1 MYSRCSLFR
10 ANARYKIVVVLLLC
24 AVGFLLLAPVASAA
38 GGIYIGRNPD
48 KGEEGRLTYV
58 LEPGETAQAEVMV
71 VNNGDEAVEL
81 VVYAADA
88 FNSTRGSVSFCYPG
102 EEAGNRV
109 GGWLSLSAT
118 EVSLAAKEKK
128 IIPFTLRVPPDAKPG
143 QYQAGIL
150 ARERAPSRVIE
161 AEVSGSEPEKPIV
174 KISITHRVATRVR
187 VFIPGP
193 REAGLAIPSIKRVW
207 HGTNVG
213 FDVELHNTGNV
224 PIKVEGTLE
233 VTDDAG
239 KLLGSLPISI
249 PCMLS
254 WGKLTY
260 TIDTKTLLPPGQY
273 SVRVVLEYE
282 SVARPVPGAPEG
294 AYPVASAAGSEEKS
308 FTFEMEVEE
317 VEEAIEEMEKVGLDV
332 EPWTRE
338 APTEPFSLMLI
349 ISIAAG
355 VIIVGMAILLVVL
368 LRRRRDET

>member
-1 MYSRCSLFR
+1 MNSRCSQFSTS
-10 ANARYKIVVVLLLC
+10 ARYRIVVILLLC

-48 KGEEGRLTYV
+48 KGEGGRLIYV
-58 LEPGETAQAEVMV
+58 LEPGESAQGEVMV

-81 VVYAADA
+81 VAYAADA
-88 FNSTRGSVSFCYPG
+88 FNSAHGNVSFGDLG

-109 GGWLSLSAT
+109 GGWLSLSAA
-118 EVSLAAKEKK
+118 EVSLGANERKL
-128 IIPFTLRVPPDAKPG
+128 IPFTLTVPPDAKPG
-143 QYQAGIL
+143 EYQAGIL
-150 ARERAPSRVIE
+150 AQEKAPFVTE
-161 AEVSGSEPEKPIV
+161 AEVSGSESEKLTTVQVNIV
-174 KISITHRVATRVR
+174 SRVATRIR

-193 REAGLAIPSIKRVW
+193 REAGLAISSIKQVW
-207 HGTNVG
+207 RGASVG

-239 KLLGSLPISI
+239 KLLGSLPISV
-249 PCMLS
+249 PSLLS
-254 WGKLTY
+254 WGKFTY
-260 TIDTKTLLPPGQY
+260 AINTDTLLPPGHY
-273 SVRVVLEYE
+273 SVRVLLNYE

-308 FTFEMEVEE
+308 FTFEMEEEE
-317 VEEAIEEMEKVGLDV
+317 VEAAVEGMEKAGLDV

-368 LRRRRDET
+368 LRRQRL